1 MPVVPAPLSEAQ
13 VRRVLGLETRFRVHA
28 LPKAHHV
35 PLRYTAADLH
45 DDLDAHRVLD
55 ILPGRHA
62 WVLVVSQSPSLRLRY
77 WPPGADPRPTARPPP

>member
-1 MPVVPAPLSEAQ
+1 MPAPLSEAQ
-13 VRRVLGLETRFRVHA
+13 VRRVHA

-45 DDLDAHRVLD
+45 DDLDAHRVLG

-62 WVLVVSQSPSLRLRY
+62 WVLVVSLSLSPSLRLRY